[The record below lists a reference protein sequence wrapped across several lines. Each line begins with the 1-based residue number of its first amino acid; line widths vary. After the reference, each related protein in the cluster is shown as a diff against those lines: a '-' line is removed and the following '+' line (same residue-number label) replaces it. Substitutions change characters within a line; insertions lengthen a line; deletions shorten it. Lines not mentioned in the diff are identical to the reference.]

1 MGYYMITATVLVENT
16 LSAHAGL
23 AIEHGLSVYVEDG
36 AKKILFDCGSSEK
49 AENNAR
55 LLGIDV
61 KSFDFVV
68 FSHAH
73 YDHTGG
79 FYAFEGKWI
88 GDKRIV
94 ISGESFFTPKYEQF
108 GRKYSYIGAP
118 FSKEFFEE
126 REIEFCIC
134 PGCMKISDHCYVVN
148 GYQVERTF
156 YTGKNKVFVH
166 GSSWNSVCEDYFED
180 ECCIVVETGETLS
193 MIVGC
198 SHAGIHTMIDQ
209 VTRLFQKP
217 VVSVYGGIHLK
228 DSSKAEVA
236 DVIRNFDAKGVKEL
250 GLCHCSGQSICEMVK
265 AHPNIVSYSVGTGD
279 TLVFR

>member
-1 MGYYMITATVLVENT
+1 MITATVLVENT

-49 AENNAR
+49 AGINAR
-55 LLGIDV
+55 LLRKDIRSLDL
-61 KSFDFVV
+61 VV

-79 FYAFEGKWI
+79 FYAFEEEWASN
-88 GDKRIV
+88 KRIV
-94 ISGESFFTPKYEQF
+94 ISGESFFTPKYEQC

-118 FSKEFFEE
+118 FSKDYFVDKK
-126 REIEFCIC
+126 IEFCIC

-148 GYQVERTF
+148 GYQVKRTI
-156 YTGKNKVFVH
+156 YDRKNKVFVQ
-166 GSSWNSVCEDYFED
+166 GSSLSSVCEDYFED

-198 SHAGIHTMIDQ
+198 SHAGIQTMIDH
-209 VTRLFQKP
+209 VRHLFHKP
-217 VVSVYGGIHLK
+217 VVAVYGGIHLK
-228 DSSKAEVA
+228 DAAKAEA
-236 DVIRNFDAKGVKEL
+236 EDVLRDFTAKGVKEL

-265 AHPNIVSYSVGTGD
+265 THPNIVSYGVGTGD
-279 TLVFR
+279 TIVFH